1 MTELA
6 VITVPDGAGP
16 DWLRANREA
25 VRSVVK
31 RTGAVVVRGLP
42 IVDEDAFAAACHAV
56 TGTTVRE
63 REPFAPREPRP
74 GTGIAHSS
82 ASWPP
87 DQPMCMHHEG
97 SYGREVPGLMLFGC
111 LVAPASG
118 GAIALADGAAVL
130 RDLPPALVDRFAREG
145 WRLIRNHNGFIGV
158 GWRDAYGV
166 TDRAALADHCRVE
179 DIELTWTADG
189 TARTSRRR
197 PAVVAHPETGEP
209 VWFNQI
215 AFLNE
220 WTMEPAVRE
229 YLVAEFGPEGLP
241 YTTTYGNGDPL
252 DEATVALINDVYAAH
267 TVREP
272 LRAGDLSIVD
282 NLRTA
287 HSREPY
293 TGDREVVVAFAE
305 PLVPVPAVPAA
316 A

>member
-1 MTELA
+1 MAEPA

-16 DWLRANREA
+16 GWLRAHRDE
-25 VRSVVK
+25 VRSVL
-31 RTGAVVVRGLP
+31 TGAGAVVVRGLP
-42 IVDEDAFAAACHAV
+42 IVDDESFAAACHAV
-56 TGTTVRE
+56 TDTTVRE
-63 REPFAPREPRP
+63 HEPFAPREPRP

-158 GWRDAYGV
+158 GWQDAYGV
-166 TDRAALADHCRVE
+166 ADLAALADHCRGE
-179 DIELTWTADG
+179 DIELTRTSDG
-189 TARTSRRR
+189 AVRTSRRR
-197 PAVVAHPETGEP
+197 PAVVAHPETGQP
-209 VWFNQI
+209 LWFNQV

-241 YTTTYGNGDPL
+241 YTTAYGNGDPL
-252 DEATVALINDVYAAH
+252 DEATVALINDVYTAH

-305 PLVPVPAVPAA
+305 PLVPVPAVPTTA
-316 A
+316 

>member
-1 MTELA
+1 MTA

-16 DWLRANREA
+16 DWLRAHREA
-25 VRSVVK
+25 VRSVVT
-31 RTGAVVVRGLP
+31 RTGAVVVRGLA
-42 IVDEDAFAAACHAV
+42 IVDDGSFAAACHAV
-56 TGTTVRE
+56 TDTTVRE

-74 GTGIAHSS
+74 GAGIAHSS
-82 ASWPP
+82 AAWPP

-130 RDLPPALVDRFAREG
+130 RDLPPTLVDRFAREG

-158 GWRDAYGV
+158 GWQDAYGV
-166 TDRAALADHCRVE
+166 TELDALADHCRAE
-179 DIELTWTADG
+179 DIELTLTPDG
-189 TARTSRRR
+189 TVRTSRRR

-287 HSREPY
+287 HSRDPY

-305 PLVPVPAVPAA
+305 PLVPVPAVPTAA
-316 A
+316 